1 MASAGNGG
9 VRPAVEVKVFLGLGS
24 SLGIRERHL
33 QFALDELN
41 ATEGVQFLRVSPIYE
56 SPHLGL
62 KPGDSEKYPAHLNL
76 VIEIATSLS
85 PETLLKR
92 IQSIEDKS
100 GRERSERWGPRT
112 LDIDILTY
120 EEVTLQTHR
129 LTLPHPGIF
138 DRLFVILPL
147 LALEP
152 NFRMKDGSLLS
163 SRIEDKIIG
172 NQDIRVVN
180 IQLVPS
186 DLENKISKARY
197 E

>member
-1 MASAGNGG
+1 M
-9 VRPAVEVKVFLGLGS
+9 KVYLGLGS
-24 SLGIRERHL
+24 SLGDRERHL
-33 QFALDELN
+33 QFALDELD
-41 ATEGVQFLRVSPIYE
+41 ATEGVQFIRASPLYE

-62 KPGDSEKYPAHLNL
+62 KPSDSEKYPAHLNL

-85 PETLLKR
+85 PETLIAQ

-112 LDIDILTY
+112 LDIDLLTY
-120 EEVTLQTHR
+120 EGVTLQTDR

-138 DRLFVILPL
+138 KRLFVILPL

-152 NFRMKDGSLLS
+152 DFRMKDGTLLS
-163 SRIEDKIIG
+163 SMIENKTFC
-172 NQDIRVVN
+172 NQHIRVVD
-180 IQLVPS
+180 IQLVTG
-186 DLENKISKARY
+186 DLENRTLKARH